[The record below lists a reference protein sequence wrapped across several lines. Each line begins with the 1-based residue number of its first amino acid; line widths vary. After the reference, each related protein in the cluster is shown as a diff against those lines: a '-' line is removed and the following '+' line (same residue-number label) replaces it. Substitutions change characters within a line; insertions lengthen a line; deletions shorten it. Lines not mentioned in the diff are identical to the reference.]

1 MRKYLLLAV
10 LWSGLATGAQTSETL
25 AGRSQAKARNVV
37 DAAVTAIGGAEA
49 LRGIETLELRLQ
61 GETWPRLQM
70 PTPTPPFEAGT
81 FDESLVLDLKDNR
94 LYLEQHFTGAGFEG
108 HNTVVIKEGEGTTY
122 DHRARTATPIP
133 AEQTSQQQFV
143 QYYRRLPNLILRQA
157 LDNANSLRYLGE
169 DTFDGRKQHV
179 VTFVMPDTQQ
189 VALYYRCAHLA
200 RIEVR
205 TGVHRS
211 AARSAGVRDHVLGL
225 FEGGKPA
232 GSADMGMALSQVTS
246 SPSTR

>member
-1 MRKYLLLAV
+1 DRSAGPQRRGLLRSMPSLLTAQRVGVSSRPTNSSTGPAFCPAMGRLVTSTLCRIAARLECVSQSHEETAVRKYLLLAG

-108 HNTVVIKEGEGTTY
+108 HNTVVIKEGKGTPYT
-122 DHRARTATPIP
+122 H
-133 AEQTSQQQFV
+133 
-143 QYYRRLPNLILRQA
+143 
-157 LDNANSLRYLGE
+157 
-169 DTFDGRKQHV
+169 
-179 VTFVMPDTQQ
+179 
-189 VALYYRCAHLA
+189 
-200 RIEVR
+200 
-205 TGVHRS
+205 
-211 AARSAGVRDHVLGL
+211 
-225 FEGGKPA
+225 
-232 GSADMGMALSQVTS
+232 
-246 SPSTR
+246 